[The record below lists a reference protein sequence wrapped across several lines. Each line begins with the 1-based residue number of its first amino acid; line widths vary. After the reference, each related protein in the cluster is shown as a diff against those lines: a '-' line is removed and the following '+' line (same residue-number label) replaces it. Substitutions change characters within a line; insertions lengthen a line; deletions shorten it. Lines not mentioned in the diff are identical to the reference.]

1 MNQFDLSL
9 YHAINGLAG
18 SGSWFDG
25 LMAFFAQYGL
35 EIYAALFLAAWF
47 ALPKSEEKKRHQL
60 VISFFAGVL
69 ALLINFVISHI
80 WYRQRP
86 FIVLPKGDYTQLIP
100 HSADAS
106 FPSDHTS
113 GSFAFAAGAWGGT
126 SKWVSHSFMTLAFIE
141 MFSRVYCGVH
151 WPTDVLGGLVVGVF
165 SGVIVRYF
173 SKWIQPI
180 TNIGLRIFRFG
191 HYSRKEVVQE
201 KQDINM

>member
-1 MNQFDLSL
+1 MNQFDLNL

-25 LMAFFAQYGL
+25 VMAFFAQYGL

-47 ALPKSEEKKRHQL
+47 ALPRKEEKKRHQL
-60 VISFFAGVL
+60 VISFFAGIL
-69 ALLINFVISHI
+69 ALLINVVISHI

-86 FIVLPKGDYTQLIP
+86 FIVLPHGEYNQLIP

-126 SKWVSHSFMTLAFIE
+126 SKWVSYTFVIVAFIE

-151 WPTDVLGGLVVGVF
+151 WPTDVMGGLVVGVF
-165 SGVIVRYF
+165 SGIIIRLF
-173 SKWIQPI
+173 SRWIQPI
-180 TNIGLRIFRFG
+180 TAIGLRIFRFG
-191 HYSRKEVVQE
+191 KFAQTETTQNQNE
-201 KQDINM
+201 AK